1 MNKEALIIKRLKD
14 IDITINELQAQQLVR
29 FYELMIEKNKV
40 INLTSITDFEEV
52 VEKHFMD
59 SLMVNHVVRFTGSES
74 IIDVGT
80 GAGFPGIPLK
90 IIFPDLELILMDSV
104 NKRLK
109 FVDEVIEELDLKK
122 IRTVHARAED
132 MGNQKEY
139 REKFDYCLSRAVA
152 NLATLAELCLPFVK
166 IGGKFISYK
175 AGEVEEEVS
184 TSSLAVKVLGDT
196 SWTIQ
201 YFNIPETTIQRSFVS
216 CLKLKATPKK
226 YPRKAG
232 LPGKEPLH

>member
-1 MNKEALIIKRLKD
+1 MNKKELIINRLKD
-14 IDITINELQAQQLVR
+14 IDITVNQEQAQQLLR

-40 INLTSITDFEEV
+40 MNLTSITDFQEV

-59 SLMVNHVVRFTGSES
+59 SLMVNHVVGFSGSES
-74 IIDVGT
+74 VIDVGT

-90 IIFPDLELILMDSV
+90 IIFPDLELVLMDSV

-109 FVDEVIEELDLKK
+109 FVDEVIQELELKK
-122 IRTVHARAED
+122 IKTVHARAED
-132 MGNQKEY
+132 MANQKEY

-175 AGEVEEEVS
+175 AGEIEEEVS
-184 TSSLAVKVLGDT
+184 ASSLAGKVLGDA

-201 YFNIPETTIQRSFVS
+201 YFNIPETQIQRSFVS
-216 CLKLKATPKK
+216 CTKRKATPKK

-232 LPGKEPLH
+232 LPGKEPIH

>member
-1 MNKEALIIKRLKD
+1 MNKIEFISNRLKD
-14 IDITINELQAQQLVR
+14 IDIILTENQAQQLVR
-29 FYELMIEKNKV
+29 FYEMMIEKNKV
-40 INLTSITDFEEV
+40 MNLTSITDFQEV

-59 SLMVNHVVRFTGSES
+59 SLMVNHVVRFTGTES
-74 IIDVGT
+74 VIDVGT

-90 IIFPDLELILMDSV
+90 IIFPDLELVLMDSV

-109 FVDEVIEELDLKK
+109 FVDEVIEELNLKK
-122 IRTVHARAED
+122 ITTVHARAED

-166 IGGKFISYK
+166 VGGKFISYK
-175 AGEVEEEVS
+175 AGEIENEVS
-184 TSSLAVKVLGDT
+184 SSSLAAKVLGNA

-201 YFNIPETTIQRSFVS
+201 YFNIPETDIQRSFVS
-216 CLKLKATPKK
+216 CTKIKVTPKK

-232 LPGKEPLH
+232 LPGKEPIQ